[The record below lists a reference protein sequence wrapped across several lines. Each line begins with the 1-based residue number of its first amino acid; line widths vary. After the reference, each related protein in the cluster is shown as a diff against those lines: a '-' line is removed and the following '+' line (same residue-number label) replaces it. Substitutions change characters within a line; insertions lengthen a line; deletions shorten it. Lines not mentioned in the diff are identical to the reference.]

1 MSVLFE
7 NIAVLTRGTA
17 TERRFVAVDGDRI
30 VYVGGERPTGDFT
43 RVYDGRERLL
53 MPGFYNAHAHS
64 PMTLMRGYGENLT
77 LNDWLTKKMFPF
89 EDKLTGDDVYWSTLL
104 AMAESVR
111 YGIVSSTDMYFFCED
126 MICAIDEA
134 GAKAN
139 IGRAIVSGQDD
150 ERIEDLV
157 CFREAKDIYERY
169 HEASGGR
176 IRVDMSL
183 HAEYTSTPTIVRQ
196 LAEYT
201 AEIGARMHVHV
212 SETTAENEGCKERH
226 GGLTPTAYLNTLGL
240 FDTKTT
246 AAHCVW
252 VDEEDMDILAEKGVT
267 VASCPV
273 SNLKLASGVCD
284 IPALLERGINVAIGT
299 DSVASNN
306 NLNMVEEIKFFAL
319 LNKERKGDPT
329 CITPHQTVDAAT
341 VVGAES
347 QGRDD
352 CGRIEEG
359 CRADLIVMDLS
370 GSHLHPVH
378 DLYNNLVYAASGSD
392 VTLTMIDGKVVYD
405 DGTWPTIDIE
415 RVKAEAGRA
424 TRRILGA
431 LHE

>member
-7 NIAVLTRGTA
+7 DIAVLSRGVA
-17 TERRFVAVDGDRI
+17 AERRFVAVDGDRI
-30 VYVGGERPTGDFT
+30 VYVGGERPIGEFT
-43 RVYDGRERLL
+43 RVYDGREKLL

-64 PMTLMRGYGENLT
+64 PMTLMRGYGENMALT
-77 LNDWLTKKMFPF
+77 DWLTKRIFPF
-89 EDKLTGDDVYWSTLL
+89 EDKLTGEDVYRGTLL

-126 MICAIDEA
+126 MIRAIDDI

-139 IGRAIVSGQDD
+139 VGRAVVSGQGD
-150 ERIEDLV
+150 ERIEDLA
-157 CFREAKDIYERY
+157 CFREAKDVYERY
-169 HEASGGR
+169 HGAAGGR

-183 HAEYTSTPTIVRQ
+183 HAEYTSTPTVVRQ

-201 AEIGARMHVHV
+201 AKTGTRMHVHV
-212 SETTAENEGCKERH
+212 SETKSEHEGCMERH
-226 GGLTPTAYLNTLGL
+226 GGLTPTAYLNDLGI
-240 FDTKTT
+240 FDTETT

-252 VDEEDMDILAEKGVT
+252 VDERDMDILAEKGVT

-284 IPALLERGINVAIGT
+284 IPALLGRGINVAIGT

-306 NLNMVEEIKFFAL
+306 NLNMVEEMKFFAL

-329 CITPHQTVDAAT
+329 CVTTRETVDAAT
-341 VVGAES
+341 VTGAES

-352 CGRIEEG
+352 CGRIEAG
-359 CRADLIVMDLS
+359 CRADLIVLDLS
-370 GSHLHPVH
+370 EPHLHPVH

-392 VTLTMIDGKVVYD
+392 VTITMIDGKVVYD

-415 RVKAEAGRA
+415 RVKAEADLA

-431 LHE
+431 LHD